1 MTAAPITSVSAGVI
15 YEAIRLP
22 SSVSATASAYAVRK
36 LSQNRRAIA
45 EIARNASRSGAK
57 RPLLVQNVGDAARG
71 RAQRDGEVV
80 GAQAARV
87 DFALRIRPR

>member
-1 MTAAPITSVSAGVI
+1 MTAAPISSVSAGVI

-45 EIARNASRSGAK
+45 EIARETHRVRGETPASRSE
-57 RPLLVQNVGDAARG
+57 RR
-71 RAQRDGEVV
+71 
-80 GAQAARV
+80 
-87 DFALRIRPR
+87 